1 MDDRIED
8 GVVPSTKDGVVPPT
22 RPPESELSGL
32 SGKVD
37 PSAAGDPRAD
47 KETLFLEERIR
58 ALRHEVDKLIE
69 QRPLLLAALRYQH
82 VGDLMRIALQGMIA
96 VVGLVVVFGLF
107 AAMWSAAHD
116 ESLVIEAFSVPP
128 DLAQR
133 GLTGQV
139 VASQLLDKLANL
151 QEKTPTERA
160 ASTYGHNW
168 NNDIRVAIPNT
179 GLSVQDVNRLLRD
192 WLGHETHI
200 TGEVYRTPAGIGIT
214 ARTGGQS
221 GETVRGP
228 EADFD
233 MLMQDAAESIYR
245 RTQPY
250 RYSVY
255 IVNEK
260 RAHSFDISNA
270 VLRGLLDYGPPGE
283 AKWAHLGLAGN
294 MESNEKFRDTVAES
308 RAALADDPAFG
319 MAYNL
324 LAESEYDLGH
334 DEAALAALDKGLPL
348 LEPGRDPQ
356 VTPRAAAMLHARMD
370 AQRSAALGDF
380 RAAADKDFVASQLP
394 DYGRTAGLANIMRVQ
409 ALALMHDGK
418 ANAAMD
424 ALGGP
429 SSKYQLSEF
438 AATMEL
444 VPTAL
449 EDWPTAAGTA
459 QGVRTEIA
467 VFGDPKNPN
476 HNTVLDDRLSAA
488 MPCRILPMAA
498 LAAAHVGDMKMSDAL
513 IGQTPR
519 DCYYAVRVRGEL
531 ATIDRH
537 WSDAARWF
545 AEAVAD
551 APSIPFA
558 YAEWGRMLMAKG
570 DLDGAI
576 AEFRIANRKGPHFA
590 DPLEMWGE
598 TLMLEKRSDLALAKF
613 EEADKCAPSWGRL
626 HLKWGE
632 ALRYAGRKTES
643 KKQLALAAGLFL
655 PGAEQSELARANN

>member
-1 MDDRIED
+1 MDDQAESSTL
-8 GVVPSTKDGVVPPT
+8 PSTKPA
-22 RPPESELSGL
+22 ESEAVAS
-32 SGKVD
+32 
-37 PSAAGDPRAD
+37 SANADPRAD

-82 VGDLMRIALQGMIA
+82 VGDLMKIALQGMIA
-96 VVGLVVVFGLF
+96 VVGLVVVFGLL

-151 QEKTPTERA
+151 QDKTPTERA

-168 NNDIRVAIPNT
+168 SNDIKVAIPNT

-200 TGEVYRTPAGIGIT
+200 TGEVYRTPAGLGIT

-221 GETVRGP
+221 GETVKGS

-233 MLMQDAAESIYR
+233 TLMQNAAESIYR

-255 IVNEK
+255 IVNEG
-260 RAHSFDISNA
+260 RPHSYDISNA
-270 VLRGLLDYGPPGE
+270 VLRGLLDYGPSSE

-294 MESNEKFRDTVAES
+294 MESNEKFRETVAES
-308 RAALADDPAFG
+308 RAALADDPDFG

-356 VTPRAAAMLHARMD
+356 VTARAAAMLHARMD

-380 RAAADKDFVASQLP
+380 RAAADKDFAASQLP
-394 DYGRTAGLANIMRVQ
+394 DYGRIAGLASILRVQ
-409 ALALMHDGK
+409 AIALAHDGT

-429 SSKYQLSEF
+429 GSKYQLSEY
-438 AATMEL
+438 AATMEM

-459 QGVRTEIA
+459 EGVRKEIA
-467 VFGDPKNPN
+467 VENNPKKSDYRADL
-476 HNTVLDDRLSAA
+476 TDRMNAA
-488 MPCRILPMAA
+488 VPCRILPTAA
-498 LAAAHVGDMKMSDAL
+498 LAAAHDGDMQTADSL

-519 DCYYAVRVRGEL
+519 DCYYAVRVRGEM
-531 ATIDRH
+531 AAITRH
-537 WSDAARWF
+537 WNDSARWF

-558 YAEWGRMLMAKG
+558 YAEWGRMLMTKG

-576 AEFRIANRKGPHFA
+576 AEFEIANLKGPHFA
-590 DPLEMWGE
+590 DSLEMWGE
-598 TLMLEKRSDLALAKF
+598 ALILQRRSDLALAKF
-613 EEADKCAPSWGRL
+613 AEAEKYAPNWGRL
-626 HLKWGE
+626 HLKWAE
-632 ALRYAGRKTES
+632 ALRYAGRKADS
-643 KKQLALAAGLFL
+643 KKQLAIAAGLFL
-655 PGAEQSELARANN
+655 PEAEQLELARSEKSFRS